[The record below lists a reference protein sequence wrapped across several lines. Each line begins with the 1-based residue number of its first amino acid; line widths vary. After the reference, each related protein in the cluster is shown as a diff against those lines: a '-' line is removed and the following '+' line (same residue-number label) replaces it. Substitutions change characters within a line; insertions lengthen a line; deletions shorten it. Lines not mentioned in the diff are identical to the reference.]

1 VILLF
6 WNSLV
11 HAAETKRSLLGGA
24 APSLGRS
31 VTVADTIRMSRIAD
45 QGRAGTA
52 LFSADAKRFVLTLY
66 RGNLAKN
73 QVEYWL
79 LLFGVDEGFRPST
92 PKRLVTLSSSS
103 NRPAIRDVRWIDNHT
118 IAFLGT
124 NLEEAEQV
132 YTVDC
137 ESLRVDQLTNHA
149 TNVTSYA
156 VAGNGDI
163 FFTAEGSIV
172 SFSDETASRVGIV
185 ISNEWLPDLMSDK
198 NRRRSSEQQRL
209 FKQSKARHEEIL
221 LLDQGITS
229 FSAGYPPPQLSPD
242 GKYLVIKVKVT
253 KDIPAQWKGYED
265 RWIKEE
271 VDEGRADGAL
281 YEFELIDTQS
291 GSARVLLN
299 SPTGLAHSEIVWSP
313 NSDFVVISG
322 TYLPLS
328 VPDSTE
334 RTLRC
339 TNRFVVEINVSTGK
353 ATPIAIASDDLRL
366 RRWDAATN
374 TLLLQ
379 TGIDRNS
386 ADIQGEMLA
395 YRKTEGGWTKVGSSE
410 TGLSPSKEVEV
421 ALKEDINTPPKLF
434 IRNLTTGEQLLLLDP
449 NPQFR
454 ELNFGRVER
463 ITFKATNGR
472 VAQGTMYF
480 PVSYQPSTKYPLVI
494 QTHAMDLGRFVID
507 GPSTTAFAAQ
517 PLAASG
523 IVVVQLKEDLN
534 RTGTPN
540 EISDEASTY
549 EGVIDYLDSKGVVD
563 RSRVGIIG
571 FSRTGLPVQYVLT
584 QSKYKIAAA
593 TLADTSDAGYFRYL
607 ALLNQNGIGKVDNET
622 INGALPFGKGLSV
635 WVKNSPG
642 FNLDKVNTVV
652 RLEANSPSSILFEW
666 EWFVGLSR
674 LGKPVELVYLPD
686 ADHVLV
692 KPWDRMISQQGTV
705 DWFRFW
711 LKDEEDPDPAKAEQ
725 YKRWRELR
733 KMQQR

>member
-1 VILLF
+1 
-6 WNSLV
+6 
-11 HAAETKRSLLGGA
+11 
-24 APSLGRS
+24 
-31 VTVADTIRMSRIAD
+31 
-45 QGRAGTA
+45 
-52 LFSADAKRFVLTLY
+52 
-66 RGNLAKN
+66 
-73 QVEYWL
+73 
-79 LLFGVDEGFRPST
+79 
-92 PKRLVTLSSSS
+92 
-103 NRPAIRDVRWIDNHT
+103 
-118 IAFLGT
+118 
-124 NLEEAEQV
+124 
-132 YTVDC
+132 
-137 ESLRVDQLTNHA
+137 
-149 TNVTSYA
+149 
-156 VAGNGDI
+156 
-163 FFTAEGSIV
+163 
-172 SFSDETASRVGIV
+172 
-185 ISNEWLPDLMSDK
+185 
-198 NRRRSSEQQRL
+198 
-209 FKQSKARHEEIL
+209 
-221 LLDQGITS
+221 
-229 FSAGYPPPQLSPD
+229 
-242 GKYLVIKVKVT
+242 
-253 KDIPAQWKGYED
+253 
-265 RWIKEE
+265 
-271 VDEGRADGAL
+271 
-281 YEFELIDTQS
+281 
-291 GSARVLLN
+291 
-299 SPTGLAHSEIVWSP
+299 
-313 NSDFVVISG
+313 
-322 TYLPLS
+322 
-328 VPDSTE
+328 
-334 RTLRC
+334 
-339 TNRFVVEINVSTGK
+339 
-353 ATPIAIASDDLRL
+353 
-366 RRWDAATN
+366 
-374 TLLLQ
+374 
-379 TGIDRNS
+379 
-386 ADIQGEMLA
+386 
-395 YRKTEGGWTKVGSSE
+395 
-410 TGLSPSKEVEV
+410 
-421 ALKEDINTPPKLF
+421 LF

-463 ITFKATNGR
+463 ITFKATNGQ

-494 QTHAMDLGRFVID
+494 QTHAIDLGRFVID

-517 PLAASG
+517 PLAALG

-549 EGVIDYLDSKGVVD
+549 EGVIDYLDGKGVVD

-571 FSRTGLPVQYVLT
+571 FSRTGLSVQYVLT
-584 QSKYKIAAA
+584 QSKYKITAA

-692 KPWDRMISQQGTV
+692 KPWDRMISQQGNV